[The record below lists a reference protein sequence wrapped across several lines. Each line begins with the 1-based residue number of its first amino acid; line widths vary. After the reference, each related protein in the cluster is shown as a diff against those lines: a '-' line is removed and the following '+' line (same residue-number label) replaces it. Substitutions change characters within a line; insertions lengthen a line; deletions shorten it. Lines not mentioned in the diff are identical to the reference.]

1 MGTVR
6 RPSQPTHV
14 VGVAAEDLRFGEKT
28 KPVVLRE
35 GCGQD
40 VGEFQAVA
48 GRVEELGAIAYAFV
62 EGGSF
67 QVAVTED
74 RSG

>member
-1 MGTVR
+1 M
-6 RPSQPTHV
+6 HV
-14 VGVAAEDLRFGEKT
+14 VGVAAEDLCFGEKA

-48 GRVEELGAIAYAFV
+48 GRVEELGAIALAFV

-67 QVAVTED
+67 HVAVAED